1 MAHRPG
7 KPAADSSQSQEH
19 AKKQAKEQA
28 LADARKATARLRR
41 SNEKARRYQS
51 GKQDN
56 PVEQMT
62 PNQWL
67 GGAGS

>member
-1 MAHRPG
+1 MAILPRRR
-7 KPAADSSQSQEH
+7 ATETS
-19 AKKQAKEQA
+19 KEQA

-41 SNEKARRYQS
+41 SLLKARRHQS

-67 GGAGS
+67 GG